1 MENQVPL
8 RHNHYPSTESEYE
21 AELTETENEF
31 AEQLEEVEE
40 KAHKQIQRYLLWGSL
55 SVVVNIA
62 MFYLFNSILA
72 LNIKFL
78 TYWLGSSVSKL
89 PSGLTNC

>member
-40 KAHKQIQRYLLWGSL
+40 KAHKQIQRYEVYPKS
-55 SVVVNIA
+55 
-62 MFYLFNSILA
+62 
-72 LNIKFL
+72 
-78 TYWLGSSVSKL
+78 
-89 PSGLTNC
+89 

>member
-40 KAHKQIQRYLLWGSL
+40 KAHKQIQRYLLWG
-55 SVVVNIA
+55 VFERCRQHCHV
-62 MFYLFNSILA
+62 
-72 LNIKFL
+72 
-78 TYWLGSSVSKL
+78 L
-89 PSGLTNC
+89 PL

>member
-8 RHNHYPSTESEYE
+8 RHHHYPETEAEYE

-40 KAHKQIQRYLLWGSL
+40 KAHK
-55 SVVVNIA
+55 
-62 MFYLFNSILA
+62 
-72 LNIKFL
+72 
-78 TYWLGSSVSKL
+78 
-89 PSGLTNC
+89 